1 MTRFDGQ
8 VVLLSGAASGF
19 GRLAAQRLAAEG
31 ALLSL
36 CDLDADGLAETV
48 GLLGGADVLSSV
60 VDVAD
65 EADQAR
71 HVAET
76 VKRFGRL
83 DIALNNAGIFTEL
96 KRIQDTSVDE
106 FDRMMAINARGVFLA
121 LKAQLPVMAAAKQ
134 GCILNTASVAGIT
147 GSGYCAA
154 YSASKHAVVGLTKAA
169 ANEYSRYGVRV
180 NAICPAFA
188 KTPMLFGFAD
198 TMAAKRGED
207 RDAAYDRLS
216 GRIPMGRVG
225 ESEEIV
231 EAMLLICDPAN
242 TFMTGQAIAVDG
254 GLSAI

>member
-1 MTRFDGQ
+1 MSKFSDQ

-19 GRLAAQRLAAEG
+19 GRLAAKRFAAEG
-31 ALLSL
+31 AKLSL
-36 CDLDADGLAETV
+36 CDLDANGLADTV
-48 GLLGGADVLSSV
+48 AHLDCADVVSTR
-60 VDVAD
+60 VDVSS

-76 VKRFGRL
+76 LDRFGRI

-96 KRIQDTSVDE
+96 KRIEDTSVDE

-121 LKAQLPVMAAAKQ
+121 LKAQLPVMAKAGK
-134 GCILNTASVAGIT
+134 GCILNTASVAGLT

-154 YSASKHAVVGLTKAA
+154 YSASKHAVVGLTKAEA
-169 ANEYSRYGVRV
+169 DEYSRFGVRV

-198 TMAAKRGED
+198 TLGAKRGEN
-207 RDAAYDRLS
+207 RDATYDRLS